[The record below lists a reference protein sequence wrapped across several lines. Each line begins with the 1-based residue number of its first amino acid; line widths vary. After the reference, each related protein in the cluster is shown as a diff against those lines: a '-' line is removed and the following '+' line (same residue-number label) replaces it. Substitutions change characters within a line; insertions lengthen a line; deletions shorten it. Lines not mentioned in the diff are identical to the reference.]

1 MKYSDF
7 IDGADLAEAQ
17 LHFLIQ
23 NYDKYISI
31 SVGGTDKPIVI
42 RHFRTREEMASS
54 VYRNLTTKT
63 SVFYFKKSDYERF
76 IRTGNNLVQH
86 LHKTGRNK
94 EVATRIKEEYL
105 K

>member
-1 MKYSDF
+1 MSYSDF

-17 LHFLIQ
+17 FHFLIQ

-31 SVGGTDKPIVI
+31 SIGATDRPIVV
-42 RHFRTREEMASS
+42 RHFKSQDEMARA
-54 VYRNLTTKT
+54 VYNSLTRKT
-63 SVFYFKKSDYERF
+63 SVFYFKKSDYDRF
-76 IRTGNNLVQH
+76 IRTGNNLAQH

-94 EVATRIKEEYL
+94 EVAQRIKEEYF